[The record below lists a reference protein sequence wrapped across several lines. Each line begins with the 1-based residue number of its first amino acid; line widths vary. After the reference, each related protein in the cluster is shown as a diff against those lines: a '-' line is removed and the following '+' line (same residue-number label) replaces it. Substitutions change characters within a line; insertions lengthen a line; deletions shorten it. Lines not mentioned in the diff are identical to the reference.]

1 MRFYR
6 KLAEKVVGDLQRP
19 RVLDIGCAFGA
30 FLSTLD
36 TRWHMHGMD
45 VSEHV
50 VARARSAVPH
60 ARFETSGPLGIPFD
74 GRFDLI
80 SAFDVIE
87 RVPSLEGVLDSVE
100 EKLEARGHFL
110 FVVPVYDGPAGP
122 IVRPLDRDVT
132 HLHKESRRFWL
143 EWVTRRL
150 DLVEWWGICRYLLP
164 WGYYVHQPTRRLR
177 AVAPAIAV
185 LAQSRVERH
194 G

>member
-1 MRFYR
+1 MMAMERRRFDEAYFRTTYRDCQRQTPPRKMRFYR

-50 VARARSAVPH
+50 
-60 ARFETSGPLGIPFD
+60 
-74 GRFDLI
+74 
-80 SAFDVIE
+80 
-87 RVPSLEGVLDSVE
+87 PSLEGVLDSVE
-100 EKLEARGHFL
+100 EKLEPRGHFL

-150 DLVEWWGICRYLLP
+150 ELVEWWGICRYLLP
-164 WGYYVHQPTRRLR
+164 WGYYVHQPTRWLR
-177 AVAPAIAV
+177 AIAPAIAV
-185 LAQSRVERH
+185 LAQSRVEWH